1 MQFLIEKTN
10 LKGVVLPFLLGF
22 VNIAIDIVGSFFR
35 NGTPEIYGLVRF
47 EAGNLAL
54 ITCSIPRNLDL
65 SLFQSLKESPRP
77 FVSRMRLK
85 DIVKA

>member
-1 MQFLIEKTN
+1 MAVSLEMEP
-10 LKGVVLPFLLGF
+10 LKS
-22 VNIAIDIVGSFFR
+22 D
-35 NGTPEIYGLVRF
+35 GLVRF